1 MVSFLQPHPYAP
13 AEVHWHPRMKTFLSS
28 YVQSFH
34 YPHPVTKLPPLA
46 ITHSCCWVSLLTG
59 NACHPRKENQ
69 KMAKSGYCFGKRHK
83 ACCCHTPSGKLSGL
97 SSSTPW
103 LIVLFS
109 SLFQNLKVSSQT
121 NFLSRAWWFPIFY
134 FFEKNVQGSIPC
146 CFSWPLSWPPGCFK
160 SSCKKYSRVQK
171 MGEDNE
177 KSTWVKQSIGS
188 ETKRISTVTKGIVF

>member
-1 MVSFLQPHPYAP
+1 
-13 AEVHWHPRMKTFLSS
+13 MKTFLSP

-34 YPHPVTKLPPLA
+34 YHHPVTKLTSCNNSQLLLGLPSDRECLPPQERKPEKGRK
-46 ITHSCCWVSLLTG
+46 WVLLWGKAQSLLLPFSQWEAVWT
-59 NACHPRKENQ
+59 Q
-69 KMAKSGYCFGKRHK
+69 LRH
-83 ACCCHTPSGKLSGL
+83 SM
-97 SSSTPW
+97 

-177 KSTWVKQSIGS
+177 KST
-188 ETKRISTVTKGIVF
+188 